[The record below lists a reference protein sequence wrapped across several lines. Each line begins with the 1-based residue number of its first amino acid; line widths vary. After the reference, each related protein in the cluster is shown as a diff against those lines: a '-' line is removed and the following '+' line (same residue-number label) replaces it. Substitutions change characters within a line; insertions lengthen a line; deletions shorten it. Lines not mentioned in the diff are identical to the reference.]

1 MLKDEIEKKII
12 KLKKDKKK
20 YLSQSKLIYKTN
32 NSGHEIGIT
41 SWKANKNIYYE
52 A

>member
-1 MLKDEIEKKII
+1 MKLKKKII
-12 KLKKDKKK
+12 KLEKDKKK

-32 NSGHEIGIT
+32 NSGHDIRIT

>member
-1 MLKDEIEKKII
+1 MKLKKKFI
-12 KLKKDKKK
+12 KLEKDKKK

-32 NSGHEIGIT
+32 NSGHDIGIT